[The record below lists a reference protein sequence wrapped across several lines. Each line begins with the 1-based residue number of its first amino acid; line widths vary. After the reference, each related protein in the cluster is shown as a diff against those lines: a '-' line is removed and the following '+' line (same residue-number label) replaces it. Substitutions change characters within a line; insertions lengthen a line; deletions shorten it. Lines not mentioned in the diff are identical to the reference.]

1 MHESEVPKV
10 QLFIEKSSPAK
21 YGELELAPE
30 LKGVLEARGIA
41 KLYKHQAD
49 AIELVRQGRNIVIR
63 APTASGKS
71 EIYLVPLAEA
81 SLAGKRSLIIY
92 PTKALSRDQLERFN
106 EFAMLGVR
114 TAVYDGDTPQHER
127 EKVRTRMPHNI
138 ITNMDMLHHML
149 LNERKFVEF
158 WKSLRFVVVDEI
170 HTYSGSFGSH
180 ACNVL
185 RRLKR
190 VCAKHRS
197 ALQFIFCSATIANAR
212 EFAELLGEEKFELV
226 DAESAPKPEI
236 NHKILV
242 PEDSYTV
249 ASLEETRLLLEK
261 TARNVLVFGNSHNVV
276 ERLGILA
283 HEKRVNLKAYRAGLS
298 YETRRE
304 LENQFKAGKIR
315 ALAATSALELGVDI
329 GNVDAVVLCGFP
341 GTITRV
347 RQRIGRAGRR
357 TGKADAIFVARDSP
371 LDIWYA
377 EHPEKY
383 LRGEPEHCYL
393 NGDNEGALRVHVL
406 AMAKDWPLAEKELA
420 SDAQRA
426 VFEQLKKETLLK
438 PFAGHFVPSPAGL
451 KLIREASMRG
461 MGEGVRIYSVDDEN
475 KQTYIGDHDRFR
487 AITELFEGAI
497 YLHGGQKYGSEA
509 LDLDKGIAR
518 VRKLPFETHEYTSAL
533 RERDAKVVEELDE
546 RRIPRITLHYGR
558 VHIVDAV
565 HGYLVKDYMRDA
577 VVDKHELPEP
587 LVNEFDTYAVWAEFD
602 EEIAR
607 GMKEFADGL
616 HAVEHI
622 SIAMIPALT
631 GADSA
636 ELGGISYPDGTMFI
650 YDGVPMGSG
659 LARVVYEN
667 FESILKMAGERLA
680 ACTCAKGCP
689 KCILDPQCG
698 NNNYHLSKKGG
709 LEIFSRIE

>member
-1 MHESEVPKV
+1 MPEAQVPAI
-10 QLFIEKSSPAK
+10 QLFREKASPAK
-21 YGELELAPE
+21 YGELELAPSIR
-30 LKGVLEARGIA
+30 GVLEARGIS

-49 AIELVRQGRNIVIR
+49 AIGLVRQGRNIVVR

-81 SLAGKRSLIIY
+81 SLQGKRSLVIY

-106 EFAMLGVR
+106 EFSMLGVR

-127 EKVRTRMPHNI
+127 EKIRLRMPHNV

-149 LNERKFVEF
+149 LNERKFA
-158 WKSLRFVVVDEI
+158 WLWPSLRFIVVDEI
-170 HTYSGSFGSH
+170 HTYSGSFGAH

-190 VCAKHRS
+190 VCVKHKAS
-197 ALQFIFCSATIANAR
+197 LQFIFCSATIANVR

-226 DAESAPKPEI
+226 DAESASKPEI
-236 NHKILV
+236 AHKILV
-242 PEDSYTV
+242 PEESYTV
-249 ASLEETRLLLEK
+249 ASLDETRQLLEK
-261 TARNVLVFGNSHNVV
+261 KARNVLIFGNSHNVV
-276 ERLGILA
+276 ERLGMLA
-283 HEKRVNLKAYRAGLS
+283 REKGVNLKAYRAGLS

-357 TGKADAIFVARDSP
+357 SGRADAVFVARDSP
-371 LDIWYA
+371 LDYWYA

-406 AMAKDWPLAEKELA
+406 SMAKDWPLEEKELA
-420 SDAQRA
+420 SEAQRA
-426 VFEQLKKETLLK
+426 VFGQLRAEGLLR
-438 PFAGHFVPSPAGL
+438 PFAGHVIPSPAGL

-461 MGEGVRIYSVDDEN
+461 MGEGVRIYSLDEN
-475 KQTYIGDHDRFR
+475 KFIGAHERFR
-487 AITELFEGAI
+487 AINELFEGAI
-497 YLHGGQKYGSEA
+497 YLHGGEKYASEG
-509 LDLDKGIAR
+509 LDLGKGVAS
-518 VRKLPFETHEYTSAL
+518 VRRIPFETHDYTSAL
-533 RERDAKVVEELDE
+533 RERDAKVVEEKDS
-546 RRIPRITLHYGR
+546 RRLPHINLHYGR
-558 VHIVDAV
+558 VHIVDEV
-565 HGYLVKDYMRDA
+565 HGYLVKDYLRDA
-577 VVDKHELPEP
+577 VVDKHELAEP
-587 LVNEFDTYAVWAEFD
+587 LVNEFDTHAVWAEFD
-602 EEIAR
+602 EDSAR
-607 GMKEFADGL
+607 GVAEFGDGL

-650 YDGVPMGSG
+650 YDGVPLGSG

-667 FESILKMAGERLA
+667 FERIISMAGERLA
-680 ACTCAKGCP
+680 ACTCEKGCP

-698 NNNYHLSKKGG
+698 NNNHHLSKKAG
-709 LEIFSRIE
+709 LEIFSRVK